1 MLPLLS
7 IAGGETCRQDT
18 EYQPRPRAST
28 AMRLRPGALLTFLAL
43 PVFLT
48 FVLPR
53 GDRST
58 LRPER
63 QKHFTARQAEGSDA
77 GVSAKGKTV
86 AESLKKAEKADE
98 KEMNIFE
105 TGALGIMG
113 AAILLGGVL
122 VVGVLGG
129 EVLWI
134 ES

>member
-1 MLPLLS
+1 
-7 IAGGETCRQDT
+7 
-18 EYQPRPRAST
+18 
-28 AMRLRPGALLTFLAL
+28 MRLRPGALLLTFLAF

-48 FVLPR
+48 FVGPW
-53 GDRST
+53 GDRT

-63 QKHFTARQAEGSDA
+63 QQHFTARQAEDSDA
-77 GVSAKGKTV
+77 TNSAKEAKGKPVAKSLKV
-86 AESLKKAEKADE
+86 AEQADE

-129 EVLWI
+129 GPDRVTDALQ
-134 ES
+134 

>member
-1 MLPLLS
+1 
-7 IAGGETCRQDT
+7 
-18 EYQPRPRAST
+18 
-28 AMRLRPGALLTFLAL
+28 MRLRPGALLTFLAL
-43 PVFLT
+43 PIFLT
-48 FVLPR
+48 FVVPR

-77 GVSAKGKTV
+77 GVSTKETKGKTV
-86 AESLKKAEKADE
+86 AESLKVAEKADE

-129 EVLWI
+129 RFGRW
-134 ES
+134 